1 MNARPTLCVPA
12 EEAVQLGHV
21 GHHAELVR
29 PRHHLPRPQQRRHAQ
44 PQLRHAE
51 GELQVPDKAA
61 STFW

>member
-1 MNARPTLCVPA
+1 MPA
-12 EEAVQLGHV
+12 EEAVQLGHE
-21 GHHAELVR
+21 GDHAELVR

-61 STFW
+61 STF